1 MENMRERNSERID
14 VLKEKTNLVIRS
26 YNELERKMENHEKE
40 WLLFQ

>member
-1 MENMRERNSERID
+1 MENTRERNSERID

>member
-26 YNELERKMENHEKE
+26 YNELERKMEHHEKE